1 MYSMKENNYKKLQ
14 RFHSLMLNLDLG
26 LLITVLLPFVLL
38 IEQFI
43 KQKKRGVFWR
53 RIAIW
58 IIKAVFDL
66 NKIKIIIKNHHLLSP
81 TIYASNHPSHMD
93 GFILLTILGPNTI
106 LFTAP
111 LGQFNRLLAIWLKK
125 METVDVRRDPIDDER
140 YPQGHSKQKA
150 IELAI
155 KFLHEGKNL
164 IIFPEGHIE
173 ILHVLHYFHT
183 GAARI
188 ALGSHT
194 DIIPISIVN
203 AERVFPDQHHL
214 SPGAIIISFGERLP
228 PPKISTKKNI
238 LQKAKVLQLQKNLE
252 SAIVKHLPLRYLP
265 NYYQEK
271 NKRVGV
277 FVDIDRTIY
286 EGLSQK
292 DLISYL
298 FWLHQIPAKNA
309 FKIFYWLFM
318 EKLHKIQH
326 ADLMRKALL
335 VLKGWDVAELNKIVH
350 ETFEHKL
357 LENIQYG
364 FFPLLKDHS
373 ESNHTVVLVSE
384 VIHPLAREFKNLVHA
399 NSSLDTR
406 LQAVH
411 HCYTGETPCLCYKEQ
426 KARLVQNFAKRTN
439 IDLNKSYAFADSRS
453 DVPFLQLVKYPT
465 AVNPDNALLDYAVDH
480 DWQVILN
487 PN

>member
-1 MYSMKENNYKKLQ
+1 MDNINSKKLQ
-14 RFHSLMLNLDLG
+14 RFHGLMISFDLG
-26 LLITVLLPFVLL
+26 LLAAVIYPFVLFT
-38 IEQFI
+38 EQFI
-43 KQKKRGVFWR
+43 MPEKRGVFWR
-53 RIAIW
+53 GIAIW
-58 IIKAVFDL
+58 IIKTVFSL
-66 NKIKIIIKNHHLLSP
+66 NNIKIITKNERNITSP
-81 TIYASNHPSHMD
+81 AIYASNHPSHMD
-93 GFILLTILGPNTI
+93 GFMVLSILGANAI

-111 LGQFNRLLAIWLKK
+111 LQQFPKILAMWLKK

-140 YPQGHSKQKA
+140 YPEGHSKQKA

-155 KFLHEGKNL
+155 KFLNKGRNL
-164 IIFPEGHIE
+164 IIFPEGHME

-188 ALGSHT
+188 ALGSHA
-194 DIIPISIVN
+194 DIVPVSIVN

-214 SPGAIIISFGERLP
+214 SPGAVILSFGERLVLTN
-228 PPKISTKKNI
+228 KTMSDNKT
-238 LQKAKVLQLQKNLE
+238 KVLRLQQE
-252 SAIVKHLPLRYLP
+252 IQSAIVKHLPLRYLP
-265 NYYQEK
+265 NYYQQK

-298 FWLHQIPAKNA
+298 FLLHQIPTKKA
-309 FKIFYWLFM
+309 FKIFYWLFL
-318 EKLHKIQH
+318 EKLRRIEH
-326 ADLMRKALL
+326 ADLMRRALL
-335 VLKGWDVAELNKIVH
+335 VLKGWDVAELNKVVH

-364 FFPLLKDHS
+364 FFPLLKDHA
-373 ESNHTVVLVSE
+373 ESNHTIVLVSE

-399 NSSLDTR
+399 KSSLDTR
-406 LQAVH
+406 LETVH
-411 HCYTGETPCLCYKEQ
+411 HCYTGETNCLCYKEQ
-426 KARLVQNFAKRTN
+426 KARLVQDFAKRAN

-453 DVPFLQLVKYPT
+453 DVPFLSLVKYPT
-465 AVNPDNALLDYAVDH
+465 AVNPDDALLDYAVDH

-487 PN
+487 AN

>member
-1 MYSMKENNYKKLQ
+1 MDKINYGKLQ
-14 RFHSLMLNLDLG
+14 RFHSLMMSFDLG
-26 LLITVLLPFVLL
+26 LFITVLLPFVLF
-38 IEQFI
+38 IEQFV
-43 KQKKRGVFWR
+43 QPKKRGVLWR
-53 RIAIW
+53 RV
-58 IIKAVFDL
+58 AVWVVEAVLSL
-66 NKIKIIIKNHHLLSP
+66 NNIKIIVKKQHNIFSP
-81 TIYASNHPSHMD
+81 AIYASNHPSHMD
-93 GFILLTILGPNTI
+93 GFLVLTTLGSDSI

-111 LGQFNRLLAIWLKK
+111 LQQFNWLLAIWMKK
-125 METVDVRRDPIDDER
+125 METVDVRRDPVDDER
-140 YPQGHSKQKA
+140 YPKGHSKQQA

-155 KFLHEGKNL
+155 KFLREGKNL

-188 ALGSHT
+188 ALSSHI
-194 DIIPISIVN
+194 DIVPVSIVN

-214 SPGAIIISFGERLP
+214 APGSIILSFGERLSLP
-228 PPKISTKKNI
+228 
-238 LQKAKVLQLQKNLE
+238 KNLSQEFPPNKTTVHQWQNNIE
-252 SAIVKHLPLRYLP
+252 SAIVEHLPVRYLP

-277 FVDIDRTIY
+277 FVDIDRTMY

-298 FWLHQIPAKNA
+298 FWLHQIPAKSA
-309 FKIFYWLFM
+309 FKVAYWLFL

-335 VLKGWDVAELNKIVH
+335 VLKGWDVAELNKAVH

-357 LENIQYG
+357 LKNIQYG

-373 ESNHTVVLVSE
+373 ELNHTIVLVSE

-399 NSSLDTR
+399 KSSLDTR
-406 LQAVH
+406 LQTVH
-411 HCYTGETPCLCYKEQ
+411 HCYTGETTCLCYKEQ
-426 KARLVQNFAKRTN
+426 KARLVHDFAKRAN
-439 IDLNKSYAFADSRS
+439 IDLNKSYAFADSSS

-465 AVNPDNALLDYAVDH
+465 AVNPDEKLLDYAVDH